1 ATVARLARLRPGAP
15 VLDLDVPHRAE
26 RGDLVP
32 AQRRPP
38 PTVRRAARRG
48 RPRRGR
54 RRRHRP
60 RGRRPAAHAAPPH
73 RLART
78 AQPRAAPALPR
89 RTQHPRDGRGAGHL
103 RKQRDHQDQ
112 PPQAAHPRPRRIR
125 RQPMTMEQ
133 TMELDD
139 LKQAWQSLDRQLQ
152 QQKRINLALLTET
165 RMRKAKASL
174 RWLQACS
181 IGQVAVG
188 ALVTVFCA
196 RFWIAHMHEPA
207 LLLSGLVL
215 HAYGVAMVIAG
226 VMEMLLLVR
235 TDYAAQVVTIQRY
248 LNLLRQWRIWTRR
261 WLGLAQWILWVPVS
275 LVMLEYL
282 VGFDLWS
289 HSPATVLGFL
299 AVGATG

>member
-1 ATVARLARLRPGAP
+1 
-15 VLDLDVPHRAE
+15 
-26 RGDLVP
+26 
-32 AQRRPP
+32 
-38 PTVRRAARRG
+38 
-48 RPRRGR
+48 
-54 RRRHRP
+54 
-60 RGRRPAAHAAPPH
+60 
-73 RLART
+73 
-78 AQPRAAPALPR
+78 
-89 RTQHPRDGRGAGHL
+89 
-103 RKQRDHQDQ
+103 
-112 PPQAAHPRPRRIR
+112 
-125 RQPMTMEQ
+125 MTMEQ

-299 AVGATG
+299 AVGATGLLLTLWLMYRSPRALRRRVGDYIDDNSTGALLRRAQASLDEIVAFERE